1 MNRVSVKSGEF
12 FTQVIHGSM
21 LTLLQPV
28 YVDVQDGLILAVCI
42 GANQRFA
49 SLAFS
54 GSI

>member
-28 YVDVQDGLILAVCI
+28 YVDVQGV
-42 GANQRFA
+42 NQRFA